1 MKINK
6 MELQK
11 IIIEALKVS
20 SSFNVEYELEN
31 RVDFLKNYLRST
43 SQKAFILGISGGIDS
58 TLAGRLAQKAVEE
71 LRADAYPAYFIAVR
85 LPYGTQSDEEDA
97 QAAIDYI
104 KPDQLLNINIKE
116 SSDAILNAMHKASHI
131 FSSSA
136 QQDFIL
142 GNIKARQRMVVQYA
156 LASSHQGLVIGTD
169 HASEA
174 VMGFFT
180 KFGDG
185 ACDVAPLTG
194 LTKGRV
200 RELGLFMGVPSAL
213 VNKKPTADLETLA
226 PQRLDEDVYGVTYT
240 QIDAF
245 LEGKPVADMIYEKI
259 ITAYFQSEHKRN
271 LPITPYS
278 SNSS

>member
-11 IIIEALKVS
+11 IIIETLKVS
-20 SSFNVEYELEN
+20 SSFNSEYELRN
-31 RVDFLKNYLRST
+31 RIDFLKNYVRSN
-43 SQKAFILGISGGIDS
+43 SQKALVLGISGGIDS
-58 TLAGRLAQKAVEE
+58 TLAGRLAQIAVEE
-71 LRADAYPAYFIAVR
+71 LRAEAYSAYFLAVR
-85 LPYGTQSDEEDA
+85 LPYGTQVDEEDA
-97 QAAIDYI
+97 RAAIDYI
-104 KPDQLLNINIKE
+104 KPDHVLNINIKE
-116 SSDAILNAMHKASHI
+116 SSDAVLNAMHDASHL
-131 FSSSA
+131 FSSTA

-174 VMGFFT
+174 IMGFFT

-185 ACDVAPLTG
+185 ACDLAPLTG

-200 RELGLFMGVPSAL
+200 RELGRYIGIPSAL
-213 VNKKPTADLETLA
+213 VDKKPTADLESLA
-226 PQRLDEDVYGVTYT
+226 PQRLDEEVYGITYA

-245 LEGKPVADMIYEKI
+245 LEGKPVADSVFEKI
-259 ITAYFQSEHKRN
+259 IAAYFQSEHKRN
-271 LPITPYS
+271 QPITPYS
-278 SNSS
+278 L